1 MSKGEII
8 SHIGEGKYRVRQK
21 LAVERIQQEV
31 TRLSERIAQLAID
44 LPTAQLELLQAENA
58 VKDTVRDI
66 NLLIPDYM
74 AGVEGARARI
84 NKLQAELVP
93 LQSAAKQAQLRVS
106 ELIAE
111 NLAILKRRNQLEAV
125 PEGRELEVWCADY
138 TLDLTGDVGLVDVND
153 EGGQGVVIQPGYDGE
168 GVYDQARD
176 GAMFPG
182 LAQSGIQLYFNAAI
196 LPGVQK
202 WMPRYR
208 IGTISKIESD
218 TCRVELDEAT
228 SSAQGLSINQESVL
242 EGVPIKYMDCNGAAF
257 EDGERVLVRFTKNG
271 PLVVGFAEHP
281 KDCGLPGIVT
291 TPAQSRGFWSANYYG
306 PDFETDQ
313 GVPINPPLGQSNSYE
328 SAWIFNRPSANS
340 FGSYTKGNP
349 RLYGMRNWLGRGAE
363 VVSWHGPPS
372 RNCWLLREDMSKY
385 NVLFPAY
392 SSEVFYRSSKI
403 CDLNFV
409 DVLPAD
415 CRMVEG
421 AAIVYLGS
429 ERDRYLRVC
438 ASNTDDG
445 VAVEWTTI
453 FYKCHIVDIPW
464 PGSQPDIANATIV
477 ASHEMTAAAAPM
489 TGMYFSASG
498 GKATQCLSPS
508 IGSVTVLRF
517 AEGQGISV
525 DTIDSQAI
533 ATGTITFQYRSLY
546 EKIGSIPE
554 RELTIGYEYVGETE
568 NEVKIVIPAY
578 SESIIKSRNE
588 TLSSHDG
595 ILYSPSDTG
604 TVSGTISQAPVKIMF
619 GDQVLFESD
628 RGVLQLESE
637 QHSYSANPSG
647 PSSFGQSTGTY
658 SANNTI
664 SADTVRTNGMVVDAR
679 HGMIALEY
687 VEVDSSGE
695 LSMSI
700 SQGSGARL
708 FSGSYEQTGTRSS
721 ESRTEVSYRVY
732 RNGSE
737 VGRIESAPQFTSSGG
752 PTTGQFQAVFL
763 EVGQPGTVNYTPT
776 NNFTPPSHP
785 YINLSGSAGLSR
797 IRQASM
803 AASGSAYLAG
813 FEWLRE
819 GDFEPICMTLSSA
832 GDLVASL
839 MQRDPANS
847 YLFANISLI

>member
-1 MSKGEII
+1 MSRGEII
-8 SHIGEGKYRVRQK
+8 EHIGEGKYRVRQK
-21 LAVERIQQEV
+21 LAVERIQRELQRVGE
-31 TRLSERIAQLAID
+31 RLAELAIE
-44 LPTAQLELLQAENA
+44 LPTRKLELLQAENVA
-58 VKDTVRDI
+58 SSKANEIDQ
-66 NLLIPDYM
+66 LIPDLQ
-74 AGVEGARARI
+74 AGVDGARAEITARQSELASMQASI
-84 NKLQAELVP
+84 ARLRRQVAELT
-93 LQSAAKQAQLRVS
+93 
-106 ELIAE
+106 AE
-111 NLAILKRRNQLEAV
+111 DLANRKRQNQLQQI
-125 PEGRELEVWCADY
+125 PEGRELDVWCADY

-153 EGGQGVVIQPGYDGE
+153 EGGQGVVIQPGYE
-168 GVYDQARD
+168 SEAVYDQGRD
-176 GAMFPG
+176 GALFPN
-182 LAQSGIQLYFNAAI
+182 LAQGGAQIYLNAAI
-196 LPGVQK
+196 LPGVQR

-208 IGTISKIESD
+208 IGTISNIESD
-218 TCRVELDEAT
+218 TCTVELDEAI
-228 SSAQGLSINQESVL
+228 SSVQGLPINQDSVL
-242 EGVPIKYMDCNGAAF
+242 EDVPIKYMDCNGAAF

-340 FGSYTKGNP
+340 FGEYTKGNP

-363 VVSWHGPPS
+363 VLSWHGPPS
-372 RNCWLLREDMSKY
+372 RNCWLRREDVFKY
-385 NVLFPAY
+385 NVVFPAF
-392 SSEVFYRSSKI
+392 SNQVFYRGDVI
-403 CDLNFV
+403 CDV
-409 DVLPAD
+409 HSISSLPSD
-415 CRMVEG
+415 CRSVEG
-421 AAIVYLGS
+421 AAVVYVGS
-429 ERDRYLRVC
+429 DPVRYLRVC
-438 ASNTDDG
+438 VSNTANG
-445 VAVEWTTI
+445 AIVEWQTI

-464 PGSQPDIANATIV
+464 PGDAPDTAAAVIV
-477 ASHEMTAAAAPM
+477 ASHEMETIAAPI

-525 DTIDSQAI
+525 DTIDSQAN
-533 ATGTITFQYRSLY
+533 AAGTITFQHRSLY

-554 RELTIGYEYVGETE
+554 RVLIIGYEYVGETE

-578 SESIIKSRNE
+578 SESMIKSRNE

-619 GDQVLFESD
+619 GDQVLFEAD
-628 RGVLQLESE
+628 RGVLQVESE

-664 SADTVRTNGMVVDAR
+664 SADAVRTNGMVVDAR

-700 SQGSGARL
+700 SGGSGARL
-708 FSGSYEQTGTRSS
+708 ARGAYEQTGTRSS
-721 ESRTEVSYRVY
+721 ESRTEVSYRIY
-732 RNGSE
+732 RNGAE
-737 VGRIESAPQFTSSGG
+737 VGRIESTPQFTSSGG

-763 EVGQPGTVNYTPT
+763 DSGQPGTVDYTPI
-776 NNFTPPSHP
+776 NNFTPPSQP

-819 GDFEPICMTLSSA
+819 GDLQPICITLSSA

-839 MQRDPANS
+839 MQREPANN
-847 YLFANISLI
+847 YLFANISLV